1 MNTSEL
7 IYQGELRTHATHP
20 FSGYTITTD
29 APLDNHG
36 KAQSFS
42 PTDLVATALA
52 SCMVTT
58 MAILLKNE
66 NIAFEGS
73 KLEVRKI
80 MQSQPRKI
88 QKIEIDFWVKSKGL
102 TDEQKTTIE
111 KIAHNCPV
119 ALSLHSDLIQDV
131 RFHYEN

>member
-7 IYQGELRTHATHP
+7 IYEGDLRTLATHP
-20 FSGYTITTD
+20 FSGYTLTTD

-52 SCMVTT
+52 SCMITT

-66 NIAFEGS
+66 HIAFEGS
-73 KLEVRKI
+73 RLEVRKI

-88 QKIEIDFWVKSKGL
+88 QQITIDFWVKGKGL
-102 TDEQKTTIE
+102 TTEQKSNIE
-111 KIAHNCPV
+111 RIAHNCPV
-119 ALSLHSDLIQDV
+119 ALSLHPDIIQDV
-131 RFHYEN
+131 RFYYEN